1 MTIPSFLGADH
12 QHCDDGFANAE
23 AAVSEARWTDAA
35 RDFAGFL
42 AAMRRHF
49 SMEEEVLFP
58 AFEGATGMTIGP
70 TQVMRSEHAQM
81 NEIMDALQEALQSQD
96 AEAYLGHS
104 ETLLLLMRQH
114 NMKEEQVLYPMCE
127 QHLNS
132 AELIASMQA
141 L

>member
-1 MTIPSFLGADH
+1 
-12 QHCDDGFANAE
+12 
-23 AAVSEARWTDAA
+23 
-35 RDFAGFL
+35 
-42 AAMRRHF
+42 
-49 SMEEEVLFP
+49 
-58 AFEGATGMTIGP
+58 
-70 TQVMRSEHAQM
+70 
-81 NEIMDALQEALQSQD
+81 LQSQD